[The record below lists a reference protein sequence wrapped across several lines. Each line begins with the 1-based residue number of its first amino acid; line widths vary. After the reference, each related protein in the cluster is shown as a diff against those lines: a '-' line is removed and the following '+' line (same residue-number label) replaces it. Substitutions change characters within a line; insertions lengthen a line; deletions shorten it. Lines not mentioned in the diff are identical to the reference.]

1 MEGWVDLFL
10 FKKVISLYFYDFFII
25 KCQKIKKNPQ
35 KTPKSQTN
43 KQKPLIQIIII
54 DNFLKTSI
62 KISANMQFIAQKN
75 GIVLEIS
82 LSSNTTCQIF
92 GE

>member
-1 MEGWVDLFL
+1 MPKN
-10 FKKVISLYFYDFFII
+10 KK
-25 KCQKIKKNPQ
+25 KKPKNPPKKQTNKKKNPD
-35 KTPKSQTN
+35 TN
-43 KQKPLIQIIII
+43 YYYWQFFKDFYQNFSKQVYM
-54 DNFLKTSI
+54 
-62 KISANMQFIAQKN
+62 ANRQFIAQKN

>member
-1 MEGWVDLFL
+1 MP
-10 FKKVISLYFYDFFII
+10 KNK
-25 KCQKIKKNPQ
+25 KKNPKNPPQ
-35 KTPKSQTN
+35 KTN
-43 KQKPLIQIIII
+43 KQKKKTLIQIIII

>member
-1 MEGWVDLFL
+1 MP
-10 FKKVISLYFYDFFII
+10 KNK
-25 KCQKIKKNPQ
+25 KKNP
-35 KTPKSQTN
+35 KNPKN
-43 KQKPLIQIIII
+43 KQKKKNPDTNYYYWQFFK
-54 DNFLKTSI
+54 DFYQNFSKHVYM
-62 KISANMQFIAQKN
+62 ANRQFIAQKN

>member
-1 MEGWVDLFL
+1 MP
-10 FKKVISLYFYDFFII
+10 KNK
-25 KCQKIKKNPQ
+25 KIKPPKNP
-35 KTPKSQTN
+35 KKQTN
-43 KQKPLIQIIII
+43 KKKPLIQIIII